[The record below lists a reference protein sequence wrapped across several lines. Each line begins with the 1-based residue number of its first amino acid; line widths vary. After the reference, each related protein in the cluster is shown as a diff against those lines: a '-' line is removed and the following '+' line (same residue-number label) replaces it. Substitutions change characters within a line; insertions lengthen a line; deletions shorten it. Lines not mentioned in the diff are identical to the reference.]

1 MQLSD
6 NYKNT
11 PKDNISMEKIDFII
25 DGLKQ
30 VNGLSNFNVL
40 NEGDRMKVLE
50 LEEERNIGVI
60 ESLKRDVT
68 LVLTHDSGFR
78 KPAKEIVKNGIFP
91 AVPFP
96 EVKAKSVVS
105 SSPNIDVHN
114 YLVNRF
120 NIDLR
125 NNEATLLI
133 GFNL

>member
-1 MQLSD
+1 M
-6 NYKNT
+6 
-11 PKDNISMEKIDFII
+11 IDIR
-25 DGLKQ
+25 LNW
-30 VNGLSNFNVL
+30 NGLSNFNVL

-105 SSPNIDVHN
+105 TETGFVVAGWTRSSGNGGKDLLVINIDKEGN
-114 YLVNRF
+114 KIPMEN
-120 NIDLR
+120 D
-125 NNEATLLI
+125 AQK
-133 GFNL
+133 